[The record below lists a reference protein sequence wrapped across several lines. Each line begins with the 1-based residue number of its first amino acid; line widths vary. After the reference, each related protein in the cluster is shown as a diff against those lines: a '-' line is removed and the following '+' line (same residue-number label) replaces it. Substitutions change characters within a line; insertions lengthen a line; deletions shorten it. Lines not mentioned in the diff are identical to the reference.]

1 MTVFEIFEMVW
12 LGFDADDANALGRV
26 VSTPTYEFTSPDNWL
41 CEPIL
46 GHYTGKTPAQTEWW
60 VG

>member
-1 MTVFEIFEMVW
+1 MVVEIMDMIFFE
-12 LGFDADDANALGRV
+12 FDATDANAFGRV
-26 VSTPTYEFTSPDNWL
+26 FDVLCHQGTAPDDWL
-41 CEPIL
+41 CAPIL